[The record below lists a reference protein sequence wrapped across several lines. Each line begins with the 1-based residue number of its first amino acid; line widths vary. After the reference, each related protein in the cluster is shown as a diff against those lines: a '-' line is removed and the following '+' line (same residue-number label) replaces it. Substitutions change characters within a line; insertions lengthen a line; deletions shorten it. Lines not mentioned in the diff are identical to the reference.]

1 VKWENALGATATP
14 SCSFRT
20 ISSALSFAPAF
31 ASFSLSLCLSFP
43 NPRIGDVKLNFL
55 DARLNVAV
63 ALLDEPTTSRSPV
76 GESVPVSVVE
86 YEFGLPSLPVVS
98 EA

>member
-1 VKWENALGATATP
+1 
-14 SCSFRT
+14 
-20 ISSALSFAPAF
+20 
-31 ASFSLSLCLSFP
+31 LSFP